1 MTDRSGRRR
10 PGILVRAW
18 LKVHQPRVISVLY
31 FAIYAVAAAGG
42 VTALTSP
49 PRSIEGVVGE
59 VAMTTL
65 ALLLILGGT
74 LGAPSALLGAWWL
87 ERLAVVSIA
96 FSVGIYGLIVT
107 ILEIQESGNRKL
119 QLSIILIVLLM
130 QGVRWHR
137 IRHRPYDPSRHV

>member
-1 MTDRSGRRR
+1 MS
-10 PGILVRAW
+10 PHNPLHRAW

-42 VTALTSP
+42 ITALTNP
-49 PRSIEGVVGE
+49 PRSIEGVIGQ

-65 ALLLILGGT
+65 ALLLTLGGI

-87 ERLAVVSIA
+87 ERLAVVSIG
-96 FSVGIYGLIVT
+96 FSAAIYGSIVIT
-107 ILEIQESGNRKL
+107 LEVQETGNRKL
-119 QLSIILIVLLM
+119 QLSIILMVLLM

-137 IRHRPYDPSRHV
+137 IRQRPYDPSRHG